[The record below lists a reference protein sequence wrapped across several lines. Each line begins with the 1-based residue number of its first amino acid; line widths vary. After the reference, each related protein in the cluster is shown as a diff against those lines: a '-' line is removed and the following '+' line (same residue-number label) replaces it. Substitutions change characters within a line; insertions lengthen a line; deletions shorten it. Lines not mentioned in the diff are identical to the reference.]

1 MLYSNFIWKE
11 NNLVSQP
18 NIKKKRTADLKQVA
32 Q

>member
-11 NNLVSQP
+11 NNLLSQP
-18 NIKKKRTADLKQVA
+18 KIKNKRTAGLKQIA